1 VRQSDASFVSTLRP
15 SKRQRQSAIT
25 VAGVSAVVLAIAAP
39 FAKLPLAPEP
49 AFLPTYQSALIV
61 FDLITALLL
70 LGQYRILRSV
80 GLLLLASGY
89 IFSAVMAAAH
99 ALSFPGLFAPAG
111 LFGSGPQT
119 TAWLYFL
126 WHGGFPVFVAAFALS
141 PPAHQ
146 RATAG
151 DATKA
156 VVSALALGSVAGIAM
171 VALATSLHEWLPAI
185 MSGNSDAPGKLV
197 VACITWLMGIAAL
210 TIIWRRAPH
219 TVLDLW
225 LMVVMVVWTADTA
238 LAAVFNSARFDLGWY
253 GGRVYGLLANG
264 FVLGVLLLE
273 NGSLYARLAAT
284 NRLLAE
290 KNGQLADASRLKSE
304 FVANM
309 SHELRTPLNAI
320 IGFSEVLKDGV
331 VGELPPEQREYVA
344 DIHSSGQH
352 LLQLINDILDLSK
365 IEAGRMTLELDPVDI
380 IPLFEQSLAIV
391 RERALA
397 RGVQLSLDVHGTKNT
412 LMLDARKTK
421 QIVYNLLS
429 NAVKFSGGGGTVM
442 MRVRRVRAADV
453 RDWGASGTTQVRMPM
468 PQVSTEHFL
477 EIMVEDEGIGIAPAD
492 ANRLF
497 SMFSQVDSSLSKE
510 TEGTG
515 LGLVLIDQ
523 LARLAGGTIALSS
536 TPGQGTRFFVWLPWR
551 EADGTRQDDRSHPS
565 SWPASDM
572 AESCALVIEDND
584 YAAELI
590 RLQLEP
596 EGFEVVHKASA
607 RAALDWLA
615 TSQPELIIL
624 DLLLPDADG
633 WDLLTQFRQGDSP
646 LAHVPI
652 VIVSIV
658 ADAPKGFALGATAVL
673 QKPFSRDEMLAALQE
688 AGFESQ
694 PESVRSRFVDEVH
707 RALLPEP
714 RPAE

>member
-1 VRQSDASFVSTLRP
+1 
-15 SKRQRQSAIT
+15 
-25 VAGVSAVVLAIAAP
+25 
-39 FAKLPLAPEP
+39 
-49 AFLPTYQSALIV
+49 
-61 FDLITALLL
+61 
-70 LGQYRILRSV
+70 
-80 GLLLLASGY
+80 
-89 IFSAVMAAAH
+89 
-99 ALSFPGLFAPAG
+99 LSFPGLFSPAG
-111 LFGSGPQT
+111 LIGSGPQT

-126 WHGGFPVFVAAFALS
+126 WHGGFPVFVAGYALS
-141 PPAHQ
+141 PPARQ
-146 RATAG
+146 RANAG

-156 VVSALALGSVAGIAM
+156 VFSALALGCGCGIAM
-171 VALATSLHEWLPAI
+171 VMLATSLHDWLPAI
-185 MSGNSDAPGKLV
+185 MSGNSDAPGKLI
-197 VACITWLMGIAAL
+197 VASLTWVLGIVAL
-210 TIIWRRAPH
+210 AIIWRRPSH
-219 TVLDLW
+219 TVLDIW

-238 LAAVFNSARFDLGWY
+238 LASVFNHARFDLGWY
-253 GGRVYGLLANG
+253 AGRVYGLLANG

-284 NRLLAE
+284 NHLLAE

-331 VGELPPEQREYVA
+331 VGELPPDQREYVT

-365 IEAGRMTLELDPVDI
+365 IEAGRMSLDLDPVDI
-380 IPLFEQSLAIV
+380 TPLFEQSLSIV

-397 RGVQLSLDVHGTKNT
+397 RSVRVKLDLHGIKNT

-429 NAVKFSGGGGTVM
+429 NAVKFSNGGGEVT
-442 MRVRRVRAADV
+442 MRVRRVRAGDV
-453 RDWGASGTTQVRMPM
+453 KDWGASGTTQVRMPM
-468 PQVSTEHFL
+468 PQVSTDAFL
-477 EIMVEDEGIGIAPAD
+477 EIMVEDEGIGISPEDAD
-492 ANRLF
+492 RLF
-497 SMFSQVDSSLSKE
+497 TMFSQVDSSLTKE
-510 TEGTG
+510 AEGTG

-551 EADGTRQDDRSHPS
+551 EAENTRADERTQQS
-565 SWPASDM
+565 SWPDDMSD
-572 AESCALVIEDND
+572 AVALVIEDND

-590 RLQLEP
+590 RLQLQP

-615 TSQPELIIL
+615 AAQPQLIIL
-624 DLLLPDADG
+624 DLLLPDVDG
-633 WDLLTQFRQGDSP
+633 WDLLTQFRSAGSP
-646 LAHVPI
+646 LAKVPV

-673 QKPFSRDEMLAALQE
+673 QKPFSRDEMLAALQD

-694 PESVRSRFVDEVH
+694 SENVRSRFVDAVH
-707 RALLPEP
+707 RALVPEA
-714 RPAE
+714 RAVE